1 MSNINGAVIRYI
13 AAFNETDA
21 GRRRALVAKTWT
33 EDGTYRDPLV
43 AGDGHN
49 GISAMIG
56 AIHERFPGYRFRLVS
71 GIDAHNGCVRYR
83 WEAGGAEGSPL
94 YFAGT
99 DFAVM
104 AEDGRFASVTG
115 FLDAAPSAT

>member
-1 MSNINGAVIRYI
+1 MTSINGAVTRYI
-13 AAFNETDA
+13 AAFNETDPV
-21 GRRRALVAKTWT
+21 RRRDLIAKTWVP
-33 EDGTYRDPLV
+33 EGTYRDPLV
-43 AGDGHN
+43 SGDGHD

-71 GIDAHNGCVRYR
+71 GIDAHSGYVRYR

-99 DFAVM
+99 DFAVV

-115 FLDAAPSAT
+115 FLDAMPNAS